1 VSGLGKAIREHM
13 RDFVAIAALLVIG
26 LITTGV
32 ILSEQGAKLPSW
44 VPGLGSDRFQL
55 RAELSTAQAV
65 VPGQGQTVNIAGID
79 VGKVAGVELENGVG
93 VVEMDLENEY
103 AELVHSDATLLVR
116 PRTGLQDMTLELQTG
131 SKGEPVEEG
140 FTVPLA
146 NTQPNINPD
155 QILASLDADTRGFLT
170 LLLEAG
176 GKGIGPNGEKLSAVF
191 RRFEPLARDL
201 KRISGG
207 LAERR
212 AAIARSITNFGKLS
226 EQLASSD
233 TRLADF
239 VSSSN
244 AALDAFANQEANI
257 RSSLQE
263 LPSALAE
270 TRRALESGDRLALE
284 LGPASERL
292 IPTARSL
299 GPALRESRPF
309 FRKTL
314 DPIKTQIRPFTRQ
327 VDTPVRHLRQ
337 LADELNKT
345 TPPLR
350 QGVGEVN
357 KLFNALA
364 FDPPGAAES
373 YLFYLGWLNHNG
385 NAILSLQDAHGPIV
399 RGMVLQSCG
408 TAQLAEGNASV
419 RPFLRTLQL
428 LSNVPSQLTI
438 CPLDPQ

>member
-1 VSGLGKAIREHM
+1 VSKAIREHL
-13 RDFVAIAALLVIG
+13 RDFVAIGVLLVLG
-26 LITTGV
+26 LATTAV
-32 ILSEQGAKLPSW
+32 IFAEQGASVPSW
-44 VPGLGSDRFQL
+44 VPGLGSDKFQL
-55 RAELSTAQAV
+55 RAELTTAQAV
-65 VPGQGQTVNIAGID
+65 TPGQGQTVNIAGID
-79 VGKVAGVELENGVG
+79 VGKVAGVELEDGVA

-103 AELVHSDATLLVR
+103 ADLVHSDATLLLR

-146 NTQPNINPD
+146 STQPNINPD
-155 QILASLDADTRGFLT
+155 QILASLDADTRDFLQ

-201 KRISGG
+201 KRINDG
-207 LAERR
+207 LSKRR
-212 AAIARSITNFGKLS
+212 AAIARSITNFGRLS

-263 LPSALAE
+263 LPSTLVE

-309 FRKTL
+309 FRKTI
-314 DPIKTQIRPFTRQ
+314 DPIRSQIRPFTRQ
-327 VDTPVRHLRQ
+327 VRTPIRHLRQ
-337 LADELNKT
+337 VADELNKT

-350 QGVGEVN
+350 QGVGEIN
-357 KLFNALA
+357 NLFNALA
-364 FDPPGAAES
+364 FDPPGAAEG
-373 YLFYLGWLNHNG
+373 YLFYLAWLNHNS
-385 NAILSLQDAHGPIV
+385 NTLFSLQDAHGPLLRGIV
-399 RGMVLQSCG
+399 MQSCS
-408 TAQLAEGNASV
+408 TAQLAEGNAGT

-428 LSNVPSQLTI
+428 LSRVPSQLDI
-438 CPLDPQ
+438 CPLDP